1 MVISG
6 FLRFFGVC
14 RFNAAMF
21 GAYLNTSLSNTS
33 RSGHFLAEDTFRS
46 ENIPVKHLPFGTL
59 FGGDTFRWRHTLFLV
74 RTLPGR
80 TESMEKIV
88 SSNVFRQGCFS
99 RTMFSLALFCALNVS
114 PKALILLFPAF
125 STSRVAK
132 KLDSFPFLHL
142 VSPT

>member
-74 RTLPGR
+74 GTLLGR
-80 TESMEKIV
+80 TESIEKIV
-88 SSNVFRQGCFS
+88 SSNVFRQGFFS
-99 RTMFSLALFCALNVS
+99 RTMFFSSIVLRSKCFALSLN
-114 PKALILLFPAF
+114 
-125 STSRVAK
+125 STLSCIWYQPRCQ